1 MMISLC
7 PAQAAAAGAMRAM
20 DRKRLLGMLVHP
32 RMAFRLRA
40 HTISIGR
47 TSAHGMVDID
57 LSLLGG
63 AHVRRASRLQ
73 VAATKKLQH
82 PTYLPGASA
91 LAVKQGPG
99 AVRCQLCAACVAGAV
114 TLGCAC
120 VAAILWCPM
129 QPVWLEMF
137 RRRVQG

>member
-1 MMISLC
+1 
-7 PAQAAAAGAMRAM
+7 MRAM

-47 TSAHGMVDID
+47 TSAHGMVDVD

-73 VAATKKLQH
+73 VHLGQ
-82 PTYLPGASA
+82 S
-91 LAVKQGPG
+91 
-99 AVRCQLCAACVAGAV
+99 CAEG
-114 TLGCAC
+114 L
-120 VAAILWCPM
+120 
-129 QPVWLEMF
+129 
-137 RRRVQG
+137 

>member
-1 MMISLC
+1 MMISLY

-20 DRKRLLGMLVHP
+20 DRKRLLGMLIHP

-73 VAATKKLQH
+73 VQPQKSSSIQH
-82 PTYLPGASA
+82 TC
-91 LAVKQGPG
+91 LAQVHLLSSRARVQSG
-99 AVRCQLCAACVAGAV
+99 VSCV
-114 TLGCAC
+114 L
-120 VAAILWCPM
+120 
-129 QPVWLEMF
+129 PVWLEL
-137 RRRVQG
+137 